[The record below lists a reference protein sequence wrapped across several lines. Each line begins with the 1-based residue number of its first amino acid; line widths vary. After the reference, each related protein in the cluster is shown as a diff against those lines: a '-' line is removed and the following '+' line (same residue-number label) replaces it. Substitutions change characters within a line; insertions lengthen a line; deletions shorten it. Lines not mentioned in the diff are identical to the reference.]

1 MTLKYTNLFSTHKL
15 EYIKGDKLKVDCIL
29 CSIIGK
35 EESVEKLLIYE
46 GRYAVVSVNKYPY
59 NSGHLLIYPR
69 RHITDYRE
77 LSVREEREICSL
89 LRASLNILDKKY
101 SPSGYNIGYNIG
113 EFSGASLSHLHMHI
127 IPRYRNELGF
137 IDIIGG
143 AKIIV
148 EDPYQT
154 MKELKKAFAD
164 FFMKDS
170 KKI

>member
-1 MTLKYTNLFSTHKL
+1 MSLKYTNLFSTHKL
-15 EYIKGDKLKVDCIL
+15 GYIKGDKPKVDCIL
-29 CSIIGK
+29 CSIIRK
-35 EESVEKLLIYE
+35 EDSVEKLLIHE

-59 NSGHLLIYPR
+59 NSGHLLIYPK

-89 LRASLNILDKKY
+89 VRVSLNILEKIY

-113 EFSGASLSHLHMHI
+113 EFSGASLPHLHMHI

-148 EDPYQT
+148 EDPHQT
-154 MKELKKAFAD
+154 MKELRKAFTD
-164 FFMKDS
+164 FFTKDS